1 VRWLGGSMTA
11 AWVAQAVLIAGA
23 IVLLIWLWRQ
33 RIRYEVKAAALA
45 AAAMLATPYLYIYDF
60 PVLAIPLA
68 FIMRLGLRDGFLPYE
83 LPGIALACGLILA
96 FPFLAIPT
104 GFIAAL
110 VVSALIF
117 RRAAAEYRGAARVAM
132 RKKAPA

>member
-1 VRWLGGSMTA
+1 VWLAITLPAYVAAVRAIIGERIGILLALGF
-11 AWVAQAVLIAGA
+11 
-23 IVLLIWLWRQ
+23 
-33 RIRYEVKAAALA
+33 
-45 AAAMLATPYLYIYDF
+45 IYDF

-104 GFIAAL
+104 GFIAAVVVAAL
-110 VVSALIF
+110 VA
-117 RRAAAEYRGAARVAM
+117 RRAAAEYRGQLVLRCG
-132 RKKAPA
+132 KKLRHS